1 MESIKNNG
9 KFKRHFPKLGKC
21 VCCCCCSLETSVK
34 VCTYIVIVLVLLAL
48 SSDASSL
55 SSFDEV
61 KFNFIEKLLTY
72 ISLVLYVVVCVSLI
86 LLRIGISKIKI
97 PFLDQFKYIFLPY
110 VIFSLLSIIYS
121 FSLVYNDEYMK
132 KEVNKLKNEYKEL
145 GLETEMDT
153 SYEALSKSVKND
165 TLGALGIAIVI
176 YGLLAYY
183 YFVTCSFI
191 EDLEEGALGEKDFR
205 KLEENQY

>member
-1 MESIKNNG
+1 M
-9 KFKRHFPKLGKC
+9 
-21 VCCCCCSLETSVK
+21 
-34 VCTYIVIVLVLLAL
+34 
-48 SSDASSL
+48 
-55 SSFDEV
+55 
-61 KFNFIEKLLTY
+61 
-72 ISLVLYVVVCVSLI
+72 
-86 LLRIGISKIKI
+86 
-97 PFLDQFKYIFLPY
+97 DQFKYIFLPY

-176 YGLLAYY
+176 YGLLVNYY
-183 YFVTCSFI
+183 I
-191 EDLEEGALGEKDFR
+191 K
-205 KLEENQY
+205 